1 MSPSPE
7 GLNTSID
14 DMAADARLPGGATSS
29 PPLGKQIREMNAL
42 TRSVVDRRTRLVRF
56 GALIGAALMFSLAA
70 FSTSA
75 RAAESDPTI
84 VLVHG
89 AFASP
94 AGWDGVVDALHKDGY
109 RTATPALGL
118 TSESD
123 DVAIVRSTLDSI
135 PGDKIVVGHSY
146 GGFVI
151 TNAASGRSDVRGLV
165 YTAAYVPDT
174 GETINSLGADF
185 APGAFLAHLVLAP
198 SFPFVIVDPQ
208 FFPED
213 FAQDLNPKLGAEIAA
228 QQRPTSLN
236 IFASPSGR
244 GAWHD
249 LPSWYAVSGD
259 DRAIDPA
266 LERFMAL
273 RAGST
278 TVEFSAASHVGGLT
292 HYAARFV
299 KLIEHAIH
307 ATANHRGGPGSRRG
321 GPGRDAA
328 MPSANLTP

>member
-1 MSPSPE
+1 MN
-7 GLNTSID
+7 GLTQSLI
-14 DMAADARLPGGATSS
+14 
-29 PPLGKQIREMNAL
+29 
-42 TRSVVDRRTRLVRF
+42 VDRGAPALRF
-56 GALIGAALMFSLAA
+56 GALIIAAALMLSFSV

-94 AGWDGVVDALHKDGY
+94 AGWGRVADALHRDGY

-118 TSESD
+118 TSVSD

-135 PGDKIVVGHSY
+135 PGDKILVGHSY

-165 YTAAYVPDT
+165 YTAAYVPES
-174 GETINSLGADF
+174 GETITSLSVGYA
-185 APGAFLAHLVLAP
+185 AGAFLSHLVPAP
-198 SFPFVIVDPQ
+198 SFPFFIVDPQ
-208 FFPED
+208 LFPED

-228 QQRPTSLN
+228 QQRPTSLGL
-236 IFASPSGR
+236 FVTPSGPA
-244 GAWHD
+244 AWHA
-249 LPSWYAVSGD
+249 LPSWYAVSAH

-266 LERFMAL
+266 LQRFMAQ

-278 TVEFSAASHVGGLT
+278 TVEFAAASHVGGLT

-299 KLIEHAIH
+299 RLIEQAIE
-307 ATANHRGGPGSRRG
+307 ATAN
-321 GPGRDAA
+321 
-328 MPSANLTP
+328 

>member
-1 MSPSPE
+1 MN
-7 GLNTSID
+7 GLAQSVTVHRR
-14 DMAADARLPGGATSS
+14 AR
-29 PPLGKQIREMNAL
+29 PLAC
-42 TRSVVDRRTRLVRF
+42 
-56 GALIGAALMFSLAA
+56 GALIAAALMLSLSA

-75 RAAESDPTI
+75 RAAESNPTI

-94 AGWDGVVDALHKDGY
+94 AGWDGVADALHKDGY
-109 RTATPALGL
+109 QTAAPALGL
-118 TSESD
+118 TSVAD

-135 PGDKIVVGHSY
+135 PGDKILVGHSY

-165 YTAAYVPDT
+165 YTAAYVPDS
-174 GETINSLGADF
+174 GETITSLSVGY
-185 APGAFLAHLVLAP
+185 APGAFLAHLVPAP
-198 SFPFVIVDPQ
+198 SFPFFIVDPQ

-228 QQRPTSLN
+228 QQLPTSLGL
-236 IFASPSGR
+236 FVTPSGPA
-244 GAWHD
+244 AWHV
-249 LPSWYAVSGD
+249 LPSWYAVSGH

-266 LERFMAL
+266 LQRFMAQ

-292 HYAARFV
+292 HYRARFV
-299 KLIEHAIH
+299 KLIEQAAQ
-307 ATANHRGGPGSRRG
+307 ATG
-321 GPGRDAA
+321 
-328 MPSANLTP
+328 T